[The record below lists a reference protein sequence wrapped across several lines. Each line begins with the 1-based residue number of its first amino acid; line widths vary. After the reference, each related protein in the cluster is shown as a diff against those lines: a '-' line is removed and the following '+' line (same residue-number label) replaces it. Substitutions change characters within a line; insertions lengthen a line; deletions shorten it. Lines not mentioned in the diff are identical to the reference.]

1 MSEYLYAP
9 IQWKDQIRVENKE
22 YSKEEIIRREKEN
35 NEISKPKRKTA
46 KGYLVQFDNDGA
58 YGYMVFKG
66 DTIDG
71 IKERFGVKQ
80 SDLENVNYWHEV
92 HENGQYEDSVGIFWL
107 QEGDIVYLPEYYTP
121 KNGTLF
127 YSYDRNTNTGIKV
140 KKEQG
145 KYEKNFLGEN
155 LTYKYFKDRLKEF
168 ADQFDDNTRTYS
180 FDLSGS
186 ISISAQLSVFFYL
199 GLDGKFGASIASGNT
214 RSLGVNSYW
223 SIGGN
228 AGFGNKSV
236 ANIGVSGEYKQSLGM
251 LEALNGSYT
260 SIKHFM
266 AFLDLN
272 MYSFMLQN
280 EWTVPLYKMGIDD
293 EYWNHVMSEE
303 GDVYHELSKG
313 YVRAVNTSYVGQI
326 EGGLKGV
333 GGFNVGHQSVSVENY
348 SVPQIIS
355 FDEVK
360 AYSKI
365 KSNDQLKKY
374 NKEDVSNKIYATLK
388 VGDGAECKFSY
399 DTVESSLNSNNLGE
413 YFNISLTINEY
424 DISTNTNGEKDSNG
438 VKTVYNFFNDV
449 MTKYKSENS
458 ETVLDWTKQFEKNS
472 TELKDE
478 VKWNNRSIAHEEAKE
493 EKRVAERKLE
503 KQQTQQKIDTSNEV
517 AERNTAKSE
526 RATNPSKKNKY
537 IEKAERAKQKSAD
550 QTLLQQQQERKAKI
564 ESENSKRKTESLKL
578 KNKIREKKIEK
589 IEKFEKLFNEKF
601 KDLRDKKLKATAS
614 TSNKEYTKIDVS
626 FQLLPGDFKLHYMRV
641 TTGRA
646 FSADATVGKAG
657 YDVSGKVQGNYEV
670 EILEMMGENTIAY
683 ASLVYNSI
691 YKEGI
696 KRLNG
701 DKKKEYDSFANNILG
716 DIQKG
721 DSNRI
726 LSMVHHKYIQDLGK
740 YNSTI
745 HDYYFGQIMGGILH
759 NFEMGSIYNNTF
771 EMSKWPPNKQKNFV
785 RAVDYIKENIS
796 AEKYPSLILAY
807 AEQMKS
813 YGKTGAMD
821 RLREIILGEE
831 TANKQWSKFKDTR
844 GQVRASDNLLTWK
857 GLSQAGV
864 EKTTGFDEIRITKDQ
879 LKKIA
884 VNFGVKVKTAV
895 ECYAEDVPSEQA
907 TWNDCPIDDLSPGQA
922 HLYLGDIKDIVKYIQ
937 GNKDKKDQKT
947 LKISDFMKSL
957 LNDDYDTNKI
967 DLSVFEKDILFPLLI
982 ENIVYGKQLPKN

>member
-1 MSEYLYAP
+1 MYQRLEKKQERSSTEKENYHSPIKQYEYANDEIDASNPPPLIIRVAFDSDRKEGFYFRLSFQEPHYEYNEVARNCVIAPLSPINIFISEELKLPNSILMEAYDKLKNKFKNAQYIQFNGGESARITKETFFSREKSENKGYKVQSRFAEGKISDILNTEKAELLTQNYRTYKISQPLPLDYKNLCQRIYDETVHNYNRSDYIESKSKELMLAKKFSPTNFSMELSLRFSSQLGLYLRDTFYSILGPDEDDILEVLLKVDGHPPSIEKLKETFLLHHGVALDDFIHKHIPSYRKDWSRLLPNLQAEPLPLDYETMASTICNYYEVYLDEKEKIKVKNEAYFPFAGMYPTTQTKATPNKNRPAILSELIKLKRNRASIEQLEAHIDAFGFSLGEILQEMGLYNELSEYLYAP

-503 KQQTQQKIDTSNEV
+503 KQQTQQ
-517 AERNTAKSE
+517 
-526 RATNPSKKNKY
+526 
-537 IEKAERAKQKSAD
+537 
-550 QTLLQQQQERKAKI
+550 
-564 ESENSKRKTESLKL
+564 
-578 KNKIREKKIEK
+578 
-589 IEKFEKLFNEKF
+589 
-601 KDLRDKKLKATAS
+601 
-614 TSNKEYTKIDVS
+614 
-626 FQLLPGDFKLHYMRV
+626 
-641 TTGRA
+641 
-646 FSADATVGKAG
+646 
-657 YDVSGKVQGNYEV
+657 
-670 EILEMMGENTIAY
+670 
-683 ASLVYNSI
+683 
-691 YKEGI
+691 
-696 KRLNG
+696 
-701 DKKKEYDSFANNILG
+701 
-716 DIQKG
+716 
-721 DSNRI
+721 
-726 LSMVHHKYIQDLGK
+726 
-740 YNSTI
+740 
-745 HDYYFGQIMGGILH
+745 
-759 NFEMGSIYNNTF
+759 
-771 EMSKWPPNKQKNFV
+771 
-785 RAVDYIKENIS
+785 
-796 AEKYPSLILAY
+796 
-807 AEQMKS
+807 
-813 YGKTGAMD
+813 
-821 RLREIILGEE
+821 
-831 TANKQWSKFKDTR
+831 
-844 GQVRASDNLLTWK
+844 
-857 GLSQAGV
+857 
-864 EKTTGFDEIRITKDQ
+864 
-879 LKKIA
+879 
-884 VNFGVKVKTAV
+884 
-895 ECYAEDVPSEQA
+895 
-907 TWNDCPIDDLSPGQA
+907 
-922 HLYLGDIKDIVKYIQ
+922 
-937 GNKDKKDQKT
+937 
-947 LKISDFMKSL
+947 
-957 LNDDYDTNKI
+957 
-967 DLSVFEKDILFPLLI
+967 
-982 ENIVYGKQLPKN
+982 